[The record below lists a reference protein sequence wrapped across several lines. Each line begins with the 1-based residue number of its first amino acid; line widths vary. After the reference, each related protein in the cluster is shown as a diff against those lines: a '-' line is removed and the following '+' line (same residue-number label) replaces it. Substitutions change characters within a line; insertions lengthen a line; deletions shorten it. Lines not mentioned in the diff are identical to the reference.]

1 MKNLK
6 YIFIIITL
14 LGTLTYIGFKKVNL
28 NPNYTVGEP
37 IDSLNHV
44 VVYYNGGYNTIEGRN
59 TDNGYNVG
67 LKYQCVEYVKR
78 YYLEYYNHQ
87 MPNSYGNAKD
97 FFNTSLKDGDYSK
110 DRGLNQFT
118 NPSQTKPK
126 VGDLLIYSATIF
138 NSAGH
143 VAIVSNVTDN
153 EIEIIQQN
161 AGPFSSSREK
171 YALIYENEKWRID
184 NSRILGWLRK

>member
-1 MKNLK
+1 M
-6 YIFIIITL
+6 
-14 LGTLTYIGFKKVNL
+14 TLTGLIYIGFKKVNL

-59 TDNGYNVG
+59 TIDGYDVG

-78 YYLEYYNHQ
+78 YYLEYYNHK
-87 MPNSYGNAKD
+87 MPNTYGNAKD
-97 FFNTSLKDGDYSK
+97 FYNSNFNDGDINS
-110 DRGLNQFT
+110 DRGLIQFT
-118 NPSQTKPK
+118 NPSQSKPK
-126 VGDLLIYSATIF
+126 IGDLLVYSATIF

-161 AGPFSSSREK
+161 AGPFSASREK
-171 YALIYENEKWRID
+171 YALTFENEKLLIQEHWI
-184 NSRILGWLRK
+184 GWDSVYNIRRK